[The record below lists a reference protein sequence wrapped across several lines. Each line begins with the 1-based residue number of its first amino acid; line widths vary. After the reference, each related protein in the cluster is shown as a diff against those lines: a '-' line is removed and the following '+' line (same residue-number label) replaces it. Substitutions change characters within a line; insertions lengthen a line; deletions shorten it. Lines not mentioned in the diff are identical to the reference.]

1 MMMIYPK
8 YQVPLLLLVGVKVN
22 LSVKFQHFRL
32 LKDMDMDMDNG
43 HVLCDNI
50 SIPQHKDKKL

>member
-32 LKDMDMDMDNG
+32 VKDMDMDMDNE

-50 SIPQHKDKKL
+50 SIPQQTA